1 MSRSEL
7 GGASVSVS
15 MALTSAVRGAVVQVL
30 VVSIRIYQMLVSPL
44 LGNCCR
50 FEPSC
55 SRYAQ
60 LCIERLGP
68 LRGTWLGLLRV
79 LRCHPFCPGG
89 HDPPP
94 EVTS

>member
-1 MSRSEL
+1 VSRSQAHP
-7 GGASVSVS
+7 ASVFTGSTLLLGLR
-15 MALTSAVRGAVVQVL
+15 ALVIRGL
-30 VVSIRIYQMLVSPL
+30 LLSIRVYQLLISPL

-68 LRGTWLGLLRV
+68 VRGTWLGFLRV
-79 LRCHPFCPGG
+79 LRCNPFCPGG